1 VKRLPWLLAIV
12 AMLALP
18 ALGLATPA
26 TTVAQSGTATLT
38 IHSRFCPAGYDG
50 TEIFETCHGNI
61 GIRGVQYTLSGID
74 SSADIPDETGN
85 LVFSDLR
92 PDDYRVSAS
101 LPSDLNRA
109 YVYCTN
115 SDGSNGR
122 QISTSVDEYDGEFI
136 ELALIAGDDLTCD
149 WYAIPNED
157 YNVTRANITIHNRFC
172 PPDYT
177 DFGNEWRDCLPNV
190 GFSNLVRYSIDGP
203 TPRGNSI
210 RSGNVSL
217 NWIEPGTYEIHI
229 NTIYDYNISASAYC
243 STMDSLSVPF
253 LSTPLAPGDSLTFS
267 VDPGDDVICDW
278 YEYPS
283 SEFYQTGSES
293 PMSVVA
299 CEKPSGLGHFMGGLP
314 EGCFSVD
321 GVDITAYPT
330 LAGPSFGQSC
340 TTGQPGGCYVY
351 LPSIIPL
358 SAEIDESDLPE
369 GYAPRCN
376 PCTWSQYGEWTG
388 LIIQINPT
396 DAGSKGD

>member
-1 VKRLPWLLAIV
+1 MPWRIALV
-12 AMLALP
+12 AMLVLSALD
-18 ALGLATPA
+18 LAIPNVTN
-26 TTVAQSGTATLT
+26 AQSGTATLT

-50 TEIFETCHGNI
+50 TEIFETCHDNV

-74 SSADIPDETGN
+74 GRADIPDETGN

-92 PDDYRVSAS
+92 PDDYRISTS
-101 LPSDLNRA
+101 LPSDLNRS

-115 SDGSNGR
+115 SDGSDGR
-122 QISTSVDEYDGEFI
+122 QISTSVDDYYGEFI
-136 ELALIAGDDLTCD
+136 EWPLLAGDDITCD

-157 YNVTRANITIHNRFC
+157 YNITRANITIHNRFC

-177 DFGNEWRDCLPNV
+177 DFGNEWQDCLPNV

-229 NTIYDYNISASAYC
+229 DTVYDYNISASAYC

-253 LSTPLAPGDSLTFS
+253 LSTPLAPGESLTFS

-278 YEYPS
+278 YEYPTS
-283 SEFYQTGSES
+283 AFYSTGAET
-293 PMSVVA
+293 PISVIA
-299 CEKPSGLGHFMGGLP
+299 CEKPEGLGLFMGGLP
-314 EGCFSVD
+314 DGCKYLNGIEV
-321 GVDITAYPT
+321 TAYPS
-330 LAGPSFGQSC
+330 LAGPAYAQTC
-340 TTGQPGGCYVY
+340 VTGSPGGCIVH
-351 LPSIIPL
+351 LQSIIPL
-358 SAEIDESDLPE
+358 TAEIDLAALPE
-369 GYAPRCN
+369 GYAPSGEY
-376 PCTWSQYGEWTG
+376 PYTWSQYGEWTG
-388 LIIQINPT
+388 AMLQVNPI